1 MTDSAHPDSTALVV
15 PFKTEEVA
23 LLTERAAAHGVPVV
37 ELVRFC
43 ALTTL
48 TPMERR
54 RPPVESEKATEDGRE
69 EEQAVMSSTRRR
81 NRVSL

>member
-1 MTDSAHPDSTALVV
+1 MGSADPDSTALAV
-15 PFKTEEVA
+15 PFTIDEFA

-48 TPMERR
+48 TPKEKRR
-54 RPPVESEKATEDGRE
+54 SPTDSGETTQDGR
-69 EEQAVMSSTRRR
+69 
-81 NRVSL
+81 

>member
-1 MTDSAHPDSTALVV
+1 MMGSSDPDSTALGV
-15 PFKTEEVA
+15 PFTAEELA

-54 RPPVESEKATEDGRE
+54 RPPVESEEAAEAGRG
-69 EEQAVMSSTRRR
+69 EEQQA
-81 NRVSL
+81 